1 MSTSKVTLVIATAFL
16 TGFLGACSS
25 LSEFAQSGYYDHS
38 VSGSSSAEADVPEG
52 AITIAISNFAYSPA
66 QQTVSAGDTIVFVNE
81 DGAPHSATATDGSF
95 DTGVFA
101 GGESGSIT
109 VSSVGTYDYFCSVH
123 PNMKGTLV
131 VEE

>member
-1 MSTSKVTLVIATAFL
+1 MSTSKATLVIATAFL

-25 LSEFAQSGYYDHS
+25 LSDFAQSGYYDHS
-38 VSGSSSAEADVPEG
+38 VSGSSSGTADAPEG
-52 AITIAISNFAYSPA
+52 AITVAISNFAYVPA
-66 QQTVSAGDTIVFVNE
+66 QLTVSAGDTVVFVNE

-101 GGESGSIT
+101 GGESGAIT
-109 VSSVGTYDYFCSVH
+109 VGSAGTYAYFCSVH

-131 VEE
+131 VTE